1 MIQRRP
7 AQAMLAT
14 GLAAALFVGCAQTT
28 QPTSSST
35 GSPGSS
41 GGAITLGTSDK
52 ITMIDPAGSYDN
64 GSFMVMNQVYGF
76 LLNSAPGAPD
86 TTPSPDLATSAE
98 FTSPTEYTVK
108 LKPGLKFANGHDLTS
123 SDVKHSFDRQVKIAD
138 PNGPASLLG
147 NLASVETPDATTVVF
162 KLKSGND
169 QVWPQILT
177 SPAGPIVDEE
187 LFPADKVL
195 PDAELVKG
203 NPWSGPYTIT
213 TYNFNQL
220 VSYKANDAYQ
230 GMLGKPKTA
239 TVNVKYY
246 ADANNLKLDIGQG
259 NIDVAY
265 RSLSATDIESLRKDG
280 KSQIAEGPGGEIRYI
295 VFNMNTMPFGAKAEG
310 ADPAKAKAVRQAMA
324 SLLDRDAIATQ
335 VYKGTYQA
343 LYGYIPEGMTGAGD
357 PLKTA
362 YGDGSGKPSVD
373 KAKKALADAGVTG
386 PVTLNLQYNPD
397 HYGPS
402 SGDEYAMVKSQLEN
416 GGLFTVK
423 LQSTEWVQYSKD
435 RRDDLYP
442 MYQLGWFPDYSDAD
456 NYLTPFFS
464 KDNFLVNHYD
474 NADVQKLLATQA
486 TQSDKAAREKT
497 FGELQTMLAS
507 DLSTLPLLQGKQIA
521 VMAPGVKGAGD
532 TLDASFKFR
541 LGVLSK

>member
-295 VFNMNTMPFGAKAEG
+295 VFNLNTMPFGAKAAGRRPGEG
-310 ADPAKAKAVRQAMA
+310 AGRP
-324 SLLDRDAIATQ
+324 
-335 VYKGTYQA
+335 
-343 LYGYIPEGMTGAGD
+343 P
-357 PLKTA
+357 
-362 YGDGSGKPSVD
+362 GDGRPARPRGD
-373 KAKKALADAGVTG
+373 RHAG
-386 PVTLNLQYNPD
+386 
-397 HYGPS
+397 
-402 SGDEYAMVKSQLEN
+402 
-416 GGLFTVK
+416 
-423 LQSTEWVQYSKD
+423 
-435 RRDDLYP
+435 
-442 MYQLGWFPDYSDAD
+442 
-456 NYLTPFFS
+456 
-464 KDNFLVNHYD
+464 
-474 NADVQKLLATQA
+474 
-486 TQSDKAAREKT
+486 
-497 FGELQTMLAS
+497 
-507 DLSTLPLLQGKQIA
+507 LQGHLPRRCTA
-521 VMAPGVKGAGD
+521 TSPR
-532 TLDASFKFR
+532 ASPAR
-541 LGVLSK
+541 PSR

>member
-373 KAKKALADAGVTG
+373 KAKKALADADVNG